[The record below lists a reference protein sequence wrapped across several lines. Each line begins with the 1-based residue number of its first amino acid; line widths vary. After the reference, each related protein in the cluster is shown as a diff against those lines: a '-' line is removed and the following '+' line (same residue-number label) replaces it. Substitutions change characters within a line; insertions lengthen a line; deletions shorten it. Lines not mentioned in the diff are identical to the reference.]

1 MQDASKAVRRKFH
14 LGMNVVIIFHAKDV
28 SEGFLLNSYV
38 IVFEIL
44 PTLEIKLSISQKIVE
59 KNS

>member
-1 MQDASKAVRRKFH
+1 MHHACRKFH
-14 LGMNVVIIFHAKDV
+14 LGMNYVIISHAKDV

-44 PTLEIKLSISQKIVE
+44 PNLGRKLSISQKIVE
-59 KNS
+59 KKT

>member
-14 LGMNVVIIFHAKDV
+14 LGMNVVIIFHAKEV
-28 SEGFLLNSYV
+28 KGRQGFLLNSYV

-44 PTLEIKLSISQKIVE
+44 PTLERKKTVE